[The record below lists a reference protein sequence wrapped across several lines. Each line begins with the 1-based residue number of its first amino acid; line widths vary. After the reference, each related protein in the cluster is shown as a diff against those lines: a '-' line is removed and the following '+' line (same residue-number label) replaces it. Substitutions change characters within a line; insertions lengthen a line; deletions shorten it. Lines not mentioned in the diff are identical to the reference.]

1 MMQRGYDA
9 YKQNHAMIQSPEK
22 LIEMLYEGIL
32 KFSALAKRA
41 IQDKDIK
48 KKAYYINRTT
58 AIYVELI
65 SSLDMKGG
73 DIAIYLNG
81 LYNHQLSLLT
91 DAMIQNDVAKLD
103 EVIKVASVLLESWKE
118 ETSLECAVA

>member
-1 MMQRGYDA
+1 MQRGYDA